1 MKSYCHLAGFRAR
14 IQARAN
20 PPQRDMPDDHLPD
33 PDDTAD
39 FELPDQQTLIDAF
52 TAGLSKES
60 QHDFRSLSALLAT
73 LPLADPSPS
82 ISHAP
87 VEAIPVAEARER
99 GLIPEAS
106 DETLRAFSFSEMKL
120 YKHATKYRW
129 TQDELIATINLI
141 KSTDFKVE
149 DVNVD
154 LHKRVAAAIANG
166 HFTTHNM
173 RESDLDGDQ
182 DLTLWLRSLEDVLR
196 EVLGDDRMA
205 GHQHFSFEML
215 TNDDGEREFG
225 ASNGAVSFQIA
236 QVRCGPDC
244 VPVSLVIYIDG
255 SFIKHGIPV
264 KPIYGMLMSYAPYM
278 MITILS

>member
-1 MKSYCHLAGFRAR
+1 M
-14 IQARAN
+14 
-20 PPQRDMPDDHLPD
+20 
-33 PDDTAD
+33 
-39 FELPDQQTLIDAF
+39 
-52 TAGLSKES
+52 
-60 QHDFRSLSALLAT
+60 
-73 LPLADPSPS
+73 
-82 ISHAP
+82 
-87 VEAIPVAEARER
+87 
-99 GLIPEAS
+99 
-106 DETLRAFSFSEMKL
+106 
-120 YKHATKYRW
+120 
-129 TQDELIATINLI
+129 IATINLI

-166 HFTTHNM
+166 HFTSHNM

-205 GHQHFSFEML
+205 GHQHFSFEMQ

-264 KPIYGMLMSYAPYM
+264 KPIYGIDVICQIYDSYNTVINTSYTSNMTAICMVFVYIIYMIYMIYIWCISDKYMSYTRYM
-278 MITILS
+278 TVHGI

>member
-1 MKSYCHLAGFRAR
+1 MTRPGDVIAGGSGGMGPCP
-14 IQARAN
+14 
-20 PPQRDMPDDHLPD
+20 PPQHQPPGIIDIYLTSTWFM
-33 PDDTAD
+33 
-39 FELPDQQTLIDAF
+39 IDAF

-73 LPLADPSPS
+73 LPDP
-82 ISHAP
+82 SHAP

-166 HFTTHNM
+166 HFTSHNM

-264 KPIYGMLMSYAPYM
+264 KPIYGMLMSYSPYM
-278 MITILS
+278 TIKILS